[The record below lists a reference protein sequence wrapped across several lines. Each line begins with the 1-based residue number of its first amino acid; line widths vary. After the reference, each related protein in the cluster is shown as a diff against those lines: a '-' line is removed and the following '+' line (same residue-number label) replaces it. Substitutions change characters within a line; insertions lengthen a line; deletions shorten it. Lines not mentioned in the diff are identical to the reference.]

1 MSDEAK
7 PIRTEQD
14 LPLLDNLAANRTILA
29 NERTYLSYMRTALTM
44 FIAGLTF
51 IKFFE
56 GGLII
61 TIGWIF
67 IPVSAATIIVGFIRY
82 QRMKCKIFMLEGID
96 IQCSTVGEKLL
107 SFFR

>member
-1 MSDEAK
+1 MSDEERAV
-7 PIRTEQD
+7 RTEKD

-56 GGLII
+56 GGLVK

-67 IPVSAATIIVGFIRY
+67 LPVAAATIIVGFIRY
-82 QRMKCKIFMLEGID
+82 KRMKCKILALEGID
-96 IQCSTVGEKLL
+96 IRCSTVGEKIMSL
-107 SFFR
+107 FR